1 MPLEPMVDD
10 FDVQVDWEDVPD
22 NDLVPE
28 AVYELLVRKAELGWT
43 RTDKLALE
51 VSYEVGGGELEGKS
65 LRAETFTLGDM
76 LDPKGQLPET
86 RRKVFGWMSLKR
98 LCNACGVR
106 YDQSLRATARE
117 LEGSRF
123 LAQVKVVKQPD
134 KNKDGTDNQYA
145 GVEQNRITS
154 YWPIGHTPPAS
165 ASQALHQGS
174 TGQPHGNG
182 SAQPGPAPRQR
193 LSVQEAMAAQ
203 AAEASVSQ
211 DVSPGNDDIPF

>member
-28 AVYELLVRKAELGWT
+28 AVYELMIRKIELGWT

-51 VSYEVGGGELEGKS
+51 VSYEVGGGELEGKA
-65 LRAETFTLGDM
+65 LRAETFTLGDHV
-76 LDPKGQLPET
+76 DNRGELPET
-86 RRKVFGWMSLKR
+86 RRKVFGWMNLKR

-106 YDQSLRATARE
+106 YDLSLRQTAQQ

-123 LAQVKVVKQPD
+123 LAQVKVVTQPD
-134 KNKDGTDNQYA
+134 KNRDGSQNQYA
-145 GVEQNRITS
+145 GNQQNRITS
-154 YWPIGHTPPAS
+154 YWPIGYAPPAS

-174 TGQPHGNG
+174 QRASNG
-182 SAQPGPAPRQR
+182 ADSQSPAPRQR
-193 LSVQEAMAAQ
+193 MSVAEAMAAQ
-203 AAEASVSQ
+203 SAAAQSE
-211 DVSPGNDDIPF
+211 DNDDLPY